1 MKRVITSGGGYGY
14 APETHLYY
22 VVVLSCRSVGT
33 DLHDNQSVQMR
44 LQLSDVC
51 GEGRVVAGAS
61 RYESMLVNTR
71 SQMHRCVSDVDT

>member
-1 MKRVITSGGGYGY
+1 MMKRVITSEWRGGYGY

-22 VVVLSCRSVGT
+22 VVVLSR
-33 DLHDNQSVQMR
+33 LREVQMR

-61 RYESMLVNTR
+61 GYEFMRVNEI
-71 SQMHRCVSDVDT
+71 SDAPLCQ

>member
-1 MKRVITSGGGYGY
+1 MKRVITSGRGYGY

-22 VVVLSCRSVGT
+22 VVVLSR
-33 DLHDNQSVQMR
+33 LREVQMR

-61 RYESMLVNTR
+61 RYELESH
-71 SQMHRCVSDVDT
+71 QMYRCVDDVNAC

>member
-1 MKRVITSGGGYGY
+1 MMKRVITSGRGYGY

-22 VVVLSCRSVGT
+22 VVVLSR
-33 DLHDNQSVQMR
+33 LREVQMR

>member
-1 MKRVITSGGGYGY
+1 MMKRVITSGGGYGY

-22 VVVLSCRSVGT
+22 VVVVLSKG
-33 DLHDNQSVQMR
+33 VQMR

>member
-1 MKRVITSGGGYGY
+1 MKRVITSEWRGGYGY

-22 VVVLSCRSVGT
+22 VVVLSR
-33 DLHDNQSVQMR
+33 LREVQMR

-61 RYESMLVNTR
+61 RYEFGINRLRCNAASMMWT
-71 SQMHRCVSDVDT
+71 HIGYYI

>member
-1 MKRVITSGGGYGY
+1 MKRVITSEWRGGYGY
-14 APETHLYY
+14 APEMHLYY
-22 VVVLSCRSVGT
+22 VVVLSR
-33 DLHDNQSVQMR
+33 LREVQMR

>member
-1 MKRVITSGGGYGY
+1 MKRVITSEWRGGYGY

-22 VVVLSCRSVGT
+22 VVVLSR
-33 DLHDNQSVQMR
+33 LREVQMR

>member
-1 MKRVITSGGGYGY
+1 MEGGYGY

-22 VVVLSCRSVGT
+22 VVVLSP
-33 DLHDNQSVQMR
+33 LQAVQMR

-61 RYESMLVNTR
+61 GYEFMRVNEI
-71 SQMHRCVSDVDT
+71 SDAPLCQ

>member
-1 MKRVITSGGGYGY
+1 MMKRVITSEWRGGYGY

-22 VVVLSCRSVGT
+22 VVVLSR
-33 DLHDNQSVQMR
+33 LREVQMR